1 MLKIGVDLLRLQ
13 PRDEIEQSRRPMFS
27 APSRSGKVLNEQYE
41 RALLHASNEATVT
54 GAPSVSGED
63 RAPSGP
69 SIVAPIV
76 THWTRILHQDIFDAD
91 TERYT
96 SGRGGPR

>member
-1 MLKIGVDLLRLQ
+1 MLNTGVDLLRLQ

-27 APSRSGKVLNEQYE
+27 APGRSGKVLNEQYE

-63 RAPSGP
+63 RVPSGP

-76 THWTRILHQDIFDAD
+76 THWTRILHHDIFDAD
-91 TERYT
+91 TEGR
-96 SGRGGPR
+96 SCGRGGPR